1 MVRFPGAWRALA
13 VLGQRLLT
21 PRSRLRRALLRRNT
35 ISGWDAASR
44 RDFELMLVRYA
55 PDVEVEFDPEFEPLG
70 MGGTYRGHDGLLKM
84 TQAFGGDA
92 WEGWE
97 LRPETALDLGDQ
109 VLVLGIF
116 RMPGTASGLE
126 FEREWAQLLTTRDGL
141 VVREQEFFGW
151 DNGLRAARLDPDAVA
166 LPPRLETGQ
175 PASSVN

>member
-1 MVRFPGAWRALA
+1 MVRFPEAWRALA
-13 VLGQRLLT
+13 AMNLRLLP
-21 PRSRLRRALLRRNT
+21 PRSRLRRAALRRSI

-70 MGGTYRGHDGLLKM
+70 MGGTYRGHDGMLEM
-84 TQAFGGDA
+84 IQAFAGDA
-92 WEGWE
+92 WEGWGM
-97 LRPETALDLGDQ
+97 RPTTVLDLGDQ

-126 FEREWAQLLTTRDGL
+126 FEREWAQLLTAPAGL

-151 DNGLRAARLDPDAVA
+151 DNGLRAAGLDPDAIA
-166 LPPRLETGQ
+166 LPSRLEAGQ
-175 PASSVN
+175 SASSAK